1 MFPQKMWLDKY
12 LIRLKYRKQTFLKA
26 KPRVFPF
33 KTFSYKECLI
43 KRNTM
48 AKLFNQET
56 SIELYLRKKE
66 PKRSD
71 ENGDDFFSW
80 FICDLRIS
88 SYDFIEYNFDDS
100 EIILCAGEIKQLIHG
115 IRNIIEKGKHVT
127 KEKLFDFSQPLL
139 RFDFISYEAFFELSF
154 IDNGICDEIP
164 SVVVEFW
171 LNPSAVISEQ
181 YETKRGLSFIVD
193 LVIVEKFA
201 NDLASEMFASIEA
214 DCF

>member
-1 MFPQKMWLDKY
+1 
-12 LIRLKYRKQTFLKA
+12 
-26 KPRVFPF
+26 
-33 KTFSYKECLI
+33 
-43 KRNTM
+43 M

-56 SIELYLRKKE
+56 SIELYLREKE

-71 ENGDDFFSW
+71 EKGDDFFSW

-88 SYDFIEYNFDDS
+88 SYDFIEYNFDDGK
-100 EIILCAGEIKQLIHG
+100 ITLCAGEIKQLIRG
-115 IRNIIEKGKHVT
+115 IRDFIAKGKP
-127 KEKLFDFSQPLL
+127 KETLFDFNQPLL

-171 LNPSAVISEQ
+171 LNPSAIISAQ

-201 NDLASEMFASIEA
+201 DDLASEMFALIES

>member
-1 MFPQKMWLDKY
+1 
-12 LIRLKYRKQTFLKA
+12 
-26 KPRVFPF
+26 
-33 KTFSYKECLI
+33 
-43 KRNTM
+43 M

-66 PKRSD
+66 PKCSD
-71 ENGDDFFSW
+71 EKEDVFFSW

-88 SYDFIEYNFDDS
+88 SSDFIEYNFNES

-115 IRNIIEKGKHVT
+115 IRDIIEKGKDIT
-127 KEKLFDFSQPLL
+127 KERLFDFNQPLL
-139 RFDFISYEAFFELSF
+139 RFDFISYEASFELSF
-154 IDNGICDEIP
+154 IDNGICDDIP

-171 LNPSAVISEQ
+171 LNPSTVISDQ

-201 NDLASEMFASIEA
+201 DDLVSEMATFFPLISF
-214 DCF
+214 DQTPNFPP

>member
-1 MFPQKMWLDKY
+1 
-12 LIRLKYRKQTFLKA
+12 
-26 KPRVFPF
+26 
-33 KTFSYKECLI
+33 
-43 KRNTM
+43 M

-71 ENGDDFFSW
+71 EKEYDFFSW

-88 SYDFIEYNFDDS
+88 SPDFIEYNFDNGG
-100 EIILCAGEIKQLIHG
+100 IVLCAGEIKRLIRG
-115 IRNIIEKGKHVT
+115 IKDIIEEGKCIP
-127 KEKLFDFSQPLL
+127 KETLFDFEQPLL

-154 IDNGICDEIP
+154 IDNGICDDIP
-164 SVVVEFW
+164 SVVIEFW
-171 LNPSAVISEQ
+171 LNPSAVISDQ

-201 NDLASEMFASIEA
+201 DDLACEMFALTEA
-214 DCF
+214 VF